1 MPARMCLLAAVAVS
15 AAACGVSQDLGKQA
29 EQVASIAAEGSLLA
43 RDVRQGD
50 STATFVR
57 VHARGLREK
66 LAPLADAVEHEQLA
80 RVVRSVDDQLS
91 ALEDDPG
98 DSSAAAGIEQRLDDA
113 AKRAEEIG
121 KAAA

>member
-1 MPARMCLLAAVAVS
+1 MCLLAAVAVS
-15 AAACGVSQDLGKQA
+15 SAACGVPHDVAKQA

-50 STATFVR
+50 TTRTFVR
-57 VHARGLREK
+57 VHADALQEK
-66 LAPLADAVEHEQLA
+66 LAPLADAVEQEQLA
-80 RVVRSVDDQLS
+80 SIVRTVDEQLA
-91 ALEDDPG
+91 ALEERPG
-98 DSSAAAGIEQRLDDA
+98 DSSRAADIEQLLEDA

>member
-1 MPARMCLLAAVAVS
+1 MPGRMCLLAAIAVS
-15 AAACGVSQDLGKQA
+15 TAACGVPQDVAKQA

-50 STATFVR
+50 TTGTFVR
-57 VHARGLREK
+57 VHADALQEK
-66 LAPLADAVEHEQLA
+66 LAPLADAVEQEQLA
-80 RVVRSVDDQLS
+80 SVVKTVEEQLA
-91 ALEDDPG
+91 ALERWPG
-98 DSSAAAGIEQRLDDA
+98 DSSRAAGIEQRLDDA

>member
-1 MPARMCLLAAVAVS
+1 MRGRMCLLTAVAAS
-15 AAACGVSQDLGKQA
+15 ATACGVPQDVAKQA

-50 STATFVR
+50 TTATFVR
-57 VHARGLREK
+57 VHADALQEK
-66 LAPLADAVEHEQLA
+66 LAPLADAVEQEQLA
-80 RVVRSVDDQLS
+80 SVVRTVDEQLA
-91 ALEDDPG
+91 ALEERTG
-98 DSSAAAGIEQRLDDA
+98 DVSRAACIEQRLEDA